1 MTELSPH
8 DPPRLMS
15 VVCPCYNEEG
25 GLGEFVRRI
34 EAVLSPLGQ
43 AFEIVFVNDGSTD
56 ATLAEMRALAL
67 SREVV
72 TVVNLSR
79 NFGKEIAMTAGL
91 AQAAGEVVVVI
102 DADLQDPPEIIADFL
117 AGYGEG
123 YDVVYGRR
131 IEREGETRM
140 KIATAHAFYR
150 LMKRLGP
157 VRLPEDVGDF
167 RLMSRRAVDALLQM
181 PETHRFM
188 KGLFAWI
195 GFPSREVPY
204 RRHPR
209 FHGSTKWN
217 YPKLIGLS
225 VEGITSFST
234 FPLRLTSFLG
244 LAIAFFAF
252 VSGIYFF
259 FRALIY
265 GDPVQ
270 GFPTLYVTI
279 LLLGGAQLL
288 ALGVI
293 GEYLGRVFNETKRR
307 PLYFVESVAR
317 APVVGRHADPAAA
330 LATPRQEVAT

>member
-8 DPPRLMS
+8 APPRLIS
-15 VVCPCYNEEG
+15 IICPCYNEEG

-34 EAVLSPLGQ
+34 EAVLTPLAQ
-43 AFEIVFVNDGSTD
+43 PFEIVFVNDGSTD

-67 SREVV
+67 SRAFV

-91 AQAAGEVVVVI
+91 TEASGDAMVVI
-102 DADLQDPPEIIADFL
+102 DADLQDPPEIIRDFI
-117 AGYGEG
+117 AGYCEG

-131 IEREGETRM
+131 VVREGETRM

-195 GFPSREVPY
+195 GFPAKEVPY
-204 RRHPR
+204 RRQAR
-209 FHGSTKWN
+209 FHGTTKWN

-252 VSGIYFF
+252 VNGIYFF

-279 LLLGGAQLL
+279 LLLGGAQLM

-317 APVVGRHADPAAA
+317 APAADPLAVPAAPATA
-330 LATPRQEVAT
+330 LQEIVT